1 MTVKQMTFYIKDGDN
16 EPYKV
21 VFKKEKNV
29 VKVSCNC
36 PAASYGLHCKHRM
49 NLLMGSKKDI
59 IDGDLE
65 YMPTFINWISD
76 VEIQTVP

>member
-1 MTVKQMTFYIKDGDN
+1 MTMNQITFYVKDGDN

-21 VFKKEKNV
+21 TFSKKSNIVE
-29 VKVSCNC
+29 VSCSC
-36 PAASYGLHCKHRM
+36 PAASYGLHCKHRL

-65 YMPTFINWISD
+65 YIAEFVDWISNL
-76 VEIQTVP
+76 EIQTVP